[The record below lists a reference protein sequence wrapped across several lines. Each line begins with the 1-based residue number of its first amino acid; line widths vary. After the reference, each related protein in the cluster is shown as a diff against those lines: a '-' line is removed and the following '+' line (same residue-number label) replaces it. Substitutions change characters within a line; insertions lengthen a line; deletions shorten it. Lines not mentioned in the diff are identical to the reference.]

1 MTRERMPR
9 AAVLLAAPL
18 LVVGLSACSDDPN
31 SIAGQ
36 AKSGNQQGYV
46 SQDGAFETIPAAKR
60 QKPVVLTGTTLDNQQ
75 WSSQDVVGKVAV
87 LNVWASWCPPCQ
99 SEAPELRKAAEQ
111 IAAADKPVAFMGIN
125 YRDNADSGRATAK
138 RWGIPFPSL
147 DDPAGLTILALQ
159 GKVTA
164 PPTTLVLDRTGRI
177 AARVSGEVKAST
189 LTGLVDDVLAEQ

>member
-1 MTRERMPR
+1 MTNRRMPR

-18 LVVGLSACSDDPN
+18 LVVSLAACSEDPN

-36 AKSGNQQGYV
+36 AKSGNRQGYI
-46 SQDGAFETIPAAKR
+46 SQDGTFETIPAEKR
-60 QKPVVLTGTTLDNQQ
+60 QKPIALTGTTLDNEQ
-75 WSSQDVVGKVAV
+75 WSTQDVLGKVAV
-87 LNVWASWCPPCQ
+87 INVWASWCSPCDT
-99 SEAPELRKAAEQ
+99 EAPELKKTAEAF
-111 IAAADKPVAFMGIN
+111 AAADKPVAFMGIN
-125 YRDNADSGRATAK
+125 YRDNPDSGRATAA

-147 DDPAGLTILALQ
+147 DDPGGTTILALQ
-159 GKVTA
+159 GKVTS